1 MGASYDISTMT
12 GFDNLRDGGMVSK
25 GIIEY
30 IYGGYEKFEEVPDP
44 IYVTPWGILDDR
56 TVQLFIDNS
65 ALVGTYRGVTYTAS
79 DLLYIM
85 GAPFSNGHYVKFGLR
100 ARIDDEPHGHIYSLD
115 FIVRDENGNELQAYY
130 NATIPTAILED
141 SSKLYF
147 WFTHTHYK
155 GSSSILYNSLS
166 FSFSYESVW
175 KTFDEMVD
183 MYTSEGGM
191 NSNKSSTLIDLSF
204 TSYTIEGQSCRIE
217 ETTHPRG
224 SIPEGGDGDYDDESD
239 DVDFPTLPV
248 ISALGSG
255 LITMYNPTVAQLM
268 GFSNY
273 LWSNDVFTTL
283 QKFIQSPMDLI
294 ISLAIVPVAVQTEAT
309 ASTIKI
315 GGISTG
321 ATALK
326 VTNQYMTFDCGS
338 ITLNEYYGNAL
349 DYGDYTKLSIY
360 LPYIGVRELKT
371 DELMQGTIQV
381 KYNIDLLTGAC
392 IALVK
397 CTRQKLSS
405 VLYSFE
411 GNVSAQLPIQAKD
424 YMGLYT
430 SIARGVVDTALTRGS
445 NLIKDGVSSAISV
458 MSSKPQINR
467 SGSISA
473 NGGHLGLHT
482 PYIII
487 ERAIQ
492 SVPDNHS
499 RFYGNPSNITATLG
513 NLQGYTEVDYIIE
526 TNIHCTLDEWDEINE
541 LLKDGVYL

>member
-1 MGASYDISTMT
+1 MGASYDISTVT
-12 GFDNLRDGGMVSK
+12 GFDNLRDGGTISGGVV
-25 GIIEY
+25 ENN
-30 IYGGYEKFEEVPDP
+30 YGYYKFEQIPDP
-44 IYVTPWGILDDR
+44 IYITPWGVLDTR
-56 TVQLFIDNS
+56 TVQLFIDND
-65 ALVGTYRGVTYTAS
+65 ALIGTYGGQTYAGEG
-79 DLLYIM
+79 LLYLM
-85 GAPFSNGHYVKFGLR
+85 GASFSGGHYVKYGVR
-100 ARIDDEPHGHIYSLD
+100 AWIDDTPHGHIYRLD
-115 FIVRDENGNELQAYY
+115 MIAYDENDNIVQSYY
-130 NATIPTAILED
+130 NAGLPTAILED
-141 SSKLYF
+141 NSKLFF
-147 WFTHTHYK
+147 WFGAWHNR
-155 GSSSILYNSLS
+155 GSSALLFNKVTIG
-166 FSFSYESVW
+166 FSYNRVYT
-175 KTFDEMVD
+175 TFDEMVD
-183 MYTSEGGM
+183 MFTSEQGM
-191 NSNKSSTLIDLSF
+191 YANNSGSVLDLSF
-204 TSYTIEGQSCRIE
+204 TTYTIGGQTSSIE
-217 ETTHPRG
+217 ESTHPRG
-224 SIPEGGDGDYDDESD
+224 SIPEGGDGDYDDDSD
-239 DVDFPTLPV
+239 DIDFPTLPV
-248 ISALGSG
+248 ISAMGSG

-411 GNVSAQLPIQAKD
+411 GNISAQLPIQAKD

-499 RFYGNPSNITATLG
+499 QFYGNPSNITATLG
-513 NLQGYTEVDYIIE
+513 NLQGYTEVDYVIE
-526 TNIHCTLDEWDEINE
+526 TNIHCLDEELAEINT
-541 LLKDGVYL
+541 LLKEGVYL

>member
-1 MGASYDISTMT
+1 MGASYDISTVK
-12 GFDNLRDGGMVSK
+12 GFDNLRDGGTISAGVV
-25 GIIEY
+25 ENN
-30 IYGGYEKFEEVPDP
+30 YGYYKFEQIPDP
-44 IYVTPWGILDDR
+44 IYITPWGVLDTR
-56 TVQLFIDNS
+56 TVQLFIDND
-65 ALVGTYRGVTYTAS
+65 ALIGTYNGHTYAGGG
-79 DLLYIM
+79 LLYLM
-85 GAPFSNGHYVKFGLR
+85 GASFSGGHYVKYGVR
-100 ARIDDEPHGHIYSLD
+100 AWIDDTPHGHIYRLD
-115 FIVRDENGNELQAYY
+115 MIAYDENGNVVQSYY
-130 NATIPTAILED
+130 NAELPTAILED
-141 SSKLYF
+141 NSKLF
-147 WFTHTHYK
+147 LWFGAWHNR
-155 GSSSILYNSLS
+155 GSSALLFNQITIG
-166 FSFSYESVW
+166 FSYNRVFT
-175 KTFDEMVD
+175 TFDGMVD
-183 MYTSEGGM
+183 MYTSEQGM
-191 NSNKSSTLIDLSF
+191 YANNAGSVMNLSF
-204 TSYTIEGQSCRIE
+204 TTYTIGGQACSIE
-217 ETTHPRG
+217 ESTHPRG
-224 SIPEGGDGDYDDESD
+224 SIPEGGDGDYDDDSD
-239 DVDFPTLPV
+239 DIDFPNLPV
-248 ISALGSG
+248 ISAMGSG

-273 LWSNDVFTTL
+273 LWSNDVFTNL

-411 GNVSAQLPIQAKD
+411 GNISAQLPIQAKD

-499 RFYGNPSNITATLG
+499 QFYGNPSNITATLG
-513 NLQGYTEVDYIIE
+513 NLQGYTEVDYVIE
-526 TNIHCTLDEWDEINE
+526 TNIHCLDEELAEIDT
-541 LLKDGVYL
+541 LLKEGVYL

>member
-12 GFDNLRDGGMVSK
+12 GLDDLINGGSCAV
-25 GIIEY
+25 GVETNNY
-30 IYGGYEKFEEVPDP
+30 NYRKFVEVPNP
-44 IYVTPWGILDDR
+44 IYITPWGVLDDR
-56 TVQLFIDNS
+56 TVQLFISHN
-65 ALVGTYRGVTYTAS
+65 ALVGTYRGHTYAGN
-79 DLLYIM
+79 DLYYII
-85 GAPFSNGHYVKFGLR
+85 GAPFSNGHYVKYGLK
-100 ARIDDEPHGHIYSLD
+100 AYIDDEPHGHIYRFDLMAY
-115 FIVRDENGNELQAYY
+115 DENGNRVEYSGGGEL
-130 NATIPTAILED
+130 PTAILED
-141 SSKLYF
+141 NSKLFLWVARVYNQ
-147 WFTHTHYK
+147 
-155 GSSSILYNSLS
+155 GSTSLLYNEICIS
-166 FSFSYESVW
+166 FAYNHVY
-175 KTFDEMVD
+175 KTFDEMVE
-183 MYTSEGGM
+183 MFTSEQGMYANNAEYVKHLTFVTCFIGGQPCSM
-191 NSNKSSTLIDLSF
+191 
-204 TSYTIEGQSCRIE
+204 E
-217 ETTHPRG
+217 ESTHPRE
-224 SIPEGGDGDYDDESD
+224 SIPEGGDGDYDDDSD
-239 DVDFPTLPV
+239 DIDFPTLPV

-268 GFSNY
+268 GFSSY

-499 RFYGNPSNITATLG
+499 QFYGNPSNITATLG

-526 TNIHCTLDEWDEINE
+526 TNIHCTLDEFEEINT
-541 LLKDGVYL
+541 LLKEGVYL